1 MAGADV
7 QEIYCKTL
15 LNKVDFPSF
24 PFKWTMNPY
33 RGCRHACTYCYAR
46 PTHEF
51 WGMDSGKDFE
61 TRVFAKVNAPEVLRK
76 ELKRPS
82 WRRETIAIG
91 TASDPYEPAEAE
103 YKITR
108 RLLKTLLDF
117 HNPVTITTK
126 GVLVRR
132 DADILAELSQVAD
145 VHVNFS
151 IGTVNEK
158 VWRTME
164 PGTPRPEA
172 RLEAMQ
178 YLVENGVSAG
188 VNMAP
193 LLPGISDDEV
203 NIQAVAEA
211 AYNHGAQYLGA
222 NVLILKPGAKEWFMP
237 LLKEAYPHLVP
248 AYNRLFVNNNTYA
261 PQQYT
266 KSVMATVDRVRRQWF
281 LPERGKVQENMA
293 PKGQLQL
300 QFAFAA

>member
-15 LNKVDFPSF
+15 LNKIDVPRF
-24 PFKWTMNPY
+24 PFRWTLNPY

-51 WGMDSGKDFE
+51 LGQDPGRDFE
-61 TRVFAKVNAPEVLRK
+61 TRVFAKVNAAEVLRR

-82 WRRETIAIG
+82 WRRESIAIG

-108 RLLKTLLDF
+108 DILHVLRDF
-117 HNPVTITTK
+117 RNPVSITTK
-126 GVLVRR
+126 GILVRR
-132 DADILAELSQVAD
+132 DADILAELSGFAD

-151 IGTVNEK
+151 VGTINEK
-158 VWRTME
+158 TWKIME
-164 PGTPRPEA
+164 PGTPNPFA

-188 VNMAP
+188 VMMAP
-193 LLPGISDDEV
+193 LLPGISDDEA
-203 NIQAVAEA
+203 NIQEVVSAAHSYKAE
-211 AYNHGAQYLGA
+211 YLGA
-222 NVLILKPGAKEWFMP
+222 NVLFLKPGSKEWFMP
-237 LLKEAYPHLVP
+237 MLKEAYPHLDSG
-248 AYNRLFVNNNTYA
+248 YNRLYGNKTYA
-261 PQQYT
+261 PEQYT
-266 KSVMATVDRVRRQWF
+266 KIVLETVDRVRRQWS
-281 LPERGKVQENMA
+281 LPDRAKIQEKMEPRG
-293 PKGQLQL
+293 QL

>member
-15 LNKVDFPSF
+15 LNKVDFPRF

-46 PTHEF
+46 PTHEY
-51 WGMDSGKDFE
+51 WGMDSGKDFD
-61 TRVFAKVNAPEVLRK
+61 TRVFAKVNAPEILRK

-108 RLLKTLLDF
+108 RLLKVLRDF

-132 DADILAELSQVAD
+132 DADVLAELSQVAD

-151 IGTVNEK
+151 IGSVNEK

-164 PGTPRPEA
+164 PGTPSPEA

-193 LLPGISDDEV
+193 LLPGISDDEA
-203 NIQAVAEA
+203 NIQEVAEA
-211 AYNHGAQYLGA
+211 AYNHKAQFLGA

-237 LLKEAYPHLVP
+237 LLKESYPHLVP

-261 PQQYT
+261 PQMYT
-266 KSVMATVDRVRRQWF
+266 KSVMDTVERVRRQWN
-281 LPERGKVQENMA
+281 LPERFTVQKDMA

>member
-15 LNKVDFPSF
+15 LNKIDVPRF
-24 PFKWTMNPY
+24 PFRWTLNPY

-51 WGMDSGKDFE
+51 LGQDPGRDFE
-61 TRVFAKVNAPEVLRK
+61 TRVFAKVNAAEVLRR

-82 WRRETIAIG
+82 WRRASIAIG

-108 RLLKTLLDF
+108 DILHVLRDF
-117 HNPVTITTK
+117 RNPVSITTK
-126 GVLVRR
+126 GILVRR
-132 DADILAELSQVAD
+132 DADILAELTGFAD

-151 IGTVNEK
+151 VGTINEK
-158 VWRTME
+158 TWKIME
-164 PGTPRPEA
+164 PGTPNPFA

-188 VNMAP
+188 VMMAP
-193 LLPGISDDEV
+193 LLPGISDDEA
-203 NIQAVAEA
+203 NIQEVVSAAHSYKAE
-211 AYNHGAQYLGA
+211 NLGA
-222 NVLILKPGAKEWFMP
+222 NVLFLKPGSKEWFMP
-237 LLKEAYPHLVP
+237 MLKEAYPHLDSG
-248 AYNRLFVNNNTYA
+248 YNRLYGNKTYA
-261 PQQYT
+261 PEQYT
-266 KSVMATVDRVRRQWF
+266 KIVLETVDRVRRQWS
-281 LPERGKVQENMA
+281 LPDRAKIQEKMEPRG
-293 PKGQLQL
+293 QL

>member
-15 LNKVDFPSF
+15 LNKIDVPRF

-51 WGMDSGKDFE
+51 LGMDSGKDFD
-61 TRVFAKVNAPEVLRK
+61 TKVFAKVNAPEVLRK
-76 ELKRPS
+76 ELQRRS
-82 WRRETIAIG
+82 WRNESIAIG

-108 RLLKTLLDF
+108 RLLKVLQDF

-132 DADILAELSQVAD
+132 DVDILAELSQVAD

-151 IGTVNEK
+151 IGTINEK

-193 LLPGISDDEV
+193 LLPGISDDEA
-203 NIQAVAEA
+203 NMQAVAEA
-211 AYNHGAQYLGA
+211 AYDHKAQYLSA
-222 NVLILKPGAKEWFMP
+222 NVLNLKPGAKAWFIP
-237 LLKEAYPHLVP
+237 LLKESYPHLVS

-261 PQQYT
+261 PQLYT
-266 KSVMATVDRVRRQWF
+266 KSVMETFDRVRRQWN
-281 LPERGKVQENMA
+281 LPERAKVQENMA
-293 PKGQLQL
+293 PKGQLQM

>member
-7 QEIYCKTL
+7 QEIHCKTL
-15 LNKVDFPSF
+15 LNKVDYPRF

-108 RLLKTLLDF
+108 RLLKVLKDF

-126 GVLVRR
+126 GVLIRR
-132 DADILAELSQVAD
+132 DVDILAELSQVAD

-151 IGTVNEK
+151 IGAVNEK

-172 RLEAMQ
+172 RLEVMQ
-178 YLVENGVSAG
+178 YLVESGVSAG

-193 LLPGISDDEV
+193 LLPGISDDEA

-211 AYNHGAQYLGA
+211 AYNHKAQFLGA

-261 PQQYT
+261 PQMYT
-266 KSVMATVDRVRRQWF
+266 KGVMDTVERVRRQWN
-281 LPERGKVQENMA
+281 LPERFTVQENMA

-300 QFAFAA
+300 QLAFAA